1 MRRATSRM
9 NTGLFET
16 FIAQSDNQFMKKV
29 IMTTA
34 RDIHS
39 TYSDNTDLMDEERY
53 QNEAQLLALYQGN
66 SICIRD
72 KDYEKMGEYL
82 IFFFET
88 LKDTNDILAQ

>member
-1 MRRATSRM
+1 MRPATSRM
-9 NTGLFET
+9 STGFLKHSSLHSE
-16 FIAQSDNQFMKKV
+16 NQFLKKV

-34 RDIHS
+34 RDIHG

-53 QNEAQLLALYQGN
+53 QSEAQLLDLYKEVAV
-66 SICIRD
+66 CMRD

-88 LKDTNDILAQ
+88 LKDSNDSLAQ